1 MFIVSVVILLAVT
14 VLVAG
19 STYGCA
25 TGRIGV
31 NPLVGIRIGYV
42 RASDKAWRVGH
53 RAALPLV
60 LVGAVLSAGLALA
73 SLFPVSETARN
84 VLILASAC
92 VLVLFAVI
100 ASVPANRAAMLVVAD
115 EYEESAD

>member
-19 STYGCA
+19 TTYGCA

-42 RASDKAWRVGH
+42 RASDHAWRVGH

-60 LVGAVLSAGLALA
+60 LVGTALSAGLAVA
-73 SLFPVSETARN
+73 SLFPVGETTRN
-84 VLILASAC
+84 MLILVSTC
-92 VLVLFAVI
+92 VLLLFVII

-115 EYEESAD
+115 EYEDAAA